1 MAAETQVANI
11 TLHAIR
17 NVTEGSDE
25 EKKAASRQ
33 LTVFDLV
40 FKKNSAYQPSAAP
53 NKATKPAMNILNRDG
68 LSVLL
73 IAR

>member
-1 MAAETQVANI
+1 MEAETQVANI

-17 NVTEGSDE
+17 NVIEGSDE

-40 FKKNSAYQPSAAP
+40 FKKNSTYQPSTAP
-53 NKATKPAMNILNRDG
+53 NKATKPALNIRNRDG
-68 LSVLL
+68 LAVLL